1 MSLWNSTH
9 AREASTNDGVFAQYK
24 KEFLE
29 SIKRAVFRT
38 TIKRLGEFFESIKKD
53 FLDRYRGGL

>member
-29 SIKRAVFRT
+29 SIKRATFANSTRTHKGLFRVH
-38 TIKRLGEFFESIKKD
+38 KK
-53 FLDRYRGGL
+53 G

>member
-29 SIKRAVFRT
+29 SIKRVTFANSTRTHKGVF
-38 TIKRLGEFFESIKKD
+38 GVHKK
-53 FLDRYRGGL
+53 G